1 MSKPVNR
8 ILVSNDD
15 GIDAPGLQT
24 TIKIAEQLSDEV
36 WVLAPME
43 AHSGAGH
50 SLRLSKPLR
59 MEERGPRHFAIGGT
73 PTDCVMIATRYLM
86 KDYLPDLILSGV
98 NWGQNIAEDIRLLVQ
113 EHLGINQ
120 YHLMAHDWGGPVAF
134 VLASK
139 NAKRVKKLVMLDTA
153 VPGDGSGTFSQNGR
167 RWHHA
172 FHQTKGLPE
181 ALVTGR
187 EEIYLGWFYD
197 NYGYQKNAIT
207 QEDRLEYL
215 RTYKKPDTLRSGFA
229 YYRALDEDVRY
240 NEELLRLN
248 GKLIMPVLAL
258 GGGSAFGRGIE
269 TFESLQRVSEN
280 VSGGVIQDCGHWIQ
294 EEKPQEVLE
303 YVMPFLESES
313 TKI

>member
-1 MSKPVNR
+1 MIDVTHHDFET
-8 ILVSNDD
+8 NDTRLHYVTA
-15 GIDAPGLQT
+15 GSGFPIVLLHGWPQSWYCWHKLIPT
-24 TIKIAEQLSDEV
+24 LEKKYSIIA
-36 WVLAPME
+36 
-43 AHSGAGH
+43 
-50 SLRLSKPLR
+50 
-59 MEERGPRHFAIGGT
+59 
-73 PTDCVMIATRYLM
+73 
-86 KDYLPDLILSGV
+86 PDLRGLGDSSRPASGYEKS
-98 NWGQNIAEDIRLLVQ
+98 NIAEDIRLLVQ
-113 EHLGINQ
+113 EHLGIDQ
-120 YHLMAHDWGGPVAF
+120 YYLIAHDWGGPVAF